1 MKKIIASLFLLFLA
15 NSFYGQNKGITYQA
29 VIYSPDAIVL
39 PGQDNMLAPLTN
51 QEVCMRF
58 SFLDK
63 GLTSEYEETLTV
75 ITDGFGMVNLTLGQ
89 AAQSGGYASGFE
101 QMTWE
106 GSSKNLMVELDVSGN
121 CFEFVEISNTTLSY
135 VPFAMYAKTSGSSQI
150 NATNIDKNTAAIQAN
165 TTAIA
170 LNTSKVGITAQQI
183 IEITNNTAKT
193 GITSEQATAIAANTA
208 KTGIT
213 AEQSD
218 AIAVN
223 TVKVGYTD
231 ELVSA
236 NTDVVANTAK
246 TGITAEQS
254 DAIAVNTVKVGYTDE
269 LVSANTDVVA
279 NTAKTGITAEQSD
292 AIAVNT
298 VKVGYTDELVS
309 ANTDVVANTA
319 KTGITAEQSDA
330 IAVNTVKVGYTDEL
344 VSVNTDVVAN
354 TAKTGIT
361 AEQSDAIAVNTVKV
375 GYTDELVSANTDV
388 VANTAKTGITAEQ
401 SDAIAV
407 NTVKVGYTDEL
418 VSANTDVVANT
429 AKTGIT
435 AEQSVAITANTA
447 KVGMPTA
454 TEAGQMN
461 YWNGSAWITIAST
474 VNEGATLQM
483 IGGVPTWVGGA
494 PPPPLQIGDYYQ
506 GGIIFYLDG
515 AGGGLIVAVADIS
528 PARWGCVGYGN
539 AGTSTDV
546 GTGATNTTAIINYCP
561 INGIAAQLC
570 DAYSV
575 TVNGV
580 TYSDWFLPSSGELNL
595 MSQNKATI
603 NTSALENGGSSF
615 QISSTWTEDGITYEY
630 GMYWSSSQYL
640 TYGAYIVDLFD
651 NGSRWLTNQSTTRN
665 VRAVRAF

>member
-231 ELVSA
+231 ELVS
-236 NTDVVANTAK
+236 V
-246 TGITAEQS
+246 
-254 DAIAVNTVKVGYTDE
+254 
-269 LVSANTDVVA
+269 
-279 NTAKTGITAEQSD
+279 
-292 AIAVNT
+292 
-298 VKVGYTDELVS
+298 
-309 ANTDVVANTA
+309 
-319 KTGITAEQSDA
+319 
-330 IAVNTVKVGYTDEL
+330 
-344 VSVNTDVVAN
+344 
-354 TAKTGIT
+354 
-361 AEQSDAIAVNTVKV
+361 
-375 GYTDELVSANTDV
+375 
-388 VANTAKTGITAEQ
+388 
-401 SDAIAV
+401 
-407 NTVKVGYTDEL
+407 
-418 VSANTDVVANT
+418 NTDVVANT

>member
-75 ITDGFGMVNLTLGQ
+75 VTDGFGMVNLTLGQ

-150 NATNIDKNTAAIQAN
+150 NATNIDNNTAAIQAN

-279 NTAKTGITAEQSD
+279 NTAKTGITAEQS
-292 AIAVNT
+292 
-298 VKVGYTDELVS
+298 
-309 ANTDVVANTA
+309 
-319 KTGITAEQSDA
+319 
-330 IAVNTVKVGYTDEL
+330 
-344 VSVNTDVVAN
+344 
-354 TAKTGIT
+354 
-361 AEQSDAIAVNTVKV
+361 
-375 GYTDELVSANTDV
+375 
-388 VANTAKTGITAEQ
+388 
-401 SDAIAV
+401 
-407 NTVKVGYTDEL
+407 
-418 VSANTDVVANT
+418 
-429 AKTGIT
+429 
-435 AEQSVAITANTA
+435 VAITANTA

-461 YWNGSAWITIAST
+461 YWNGSAWITIAAT

-528 PARWGCVGYGN
+528 PARWGCVGYTPN
-539 AGTSTDV
+539 AGTSGDV
-546 GTGATNTTAIINYCP
+546 GTGATNTTAIINHCP

-595 MSQNKATI
+595 MYQNKATI
-603 NTSALENGGSSF
+603 TTSALENGGSSF
-615 QISSTWTEDGITYEY
+615 TISETWTEDGITYEY
-630 GMYWSSSQYL
+630 SPYWSSSEYF
-640 TYGAYIVDLFD
+640 TYGAYTVDLFD
-651 NGSRWLTNQSTTRN
+651 NGNRLLTNKGATKN

>member
-269 LVSANTDVVA
+269 LVSV
-279 NTAKTGITAEQSD
+279 
-292 AIAVNT
+292 
-298 VKVGYTDELVS
+298 
-309 ANTDVVANTA
+309 
-319 KTGITAEQSDA
+319 
-330 IAVNTVKVGYTDEL
+330 
-344 VSVNTDVVAN
+344 
-354 TAKTGIT
+354 
-361 AEQSDAIAVNTVKV
+361 
-375 GYTDELVSANTDV
+375 
-388 VANTAKTGITAEQ
+388 
-401 SDAIAV
+401 
-407 NTVKVGYTDEL
+407 
-418 VSANTDVVANT
+418 NTDVVANT

-461 YWNGSAWITIAST
+461 YWNGSAWITIAAT

-483 IGGVPTWVGGA
+483 IGGVPTWGGGT
-494 PPPPLQIGDYYQ
+494 PPPPPQIGDYYQ

-515 AGGGLIVAVADIS
+515 AGGGLIAAVADVS
-528 PARWGCVGYGN
+528 PTQWGCVGYTPS

>member
-319 KTGITAEQSDA
+319 KTGITAEQS
-330 IAVNTVKVGYTDEL
+330 
-344 VSVNTDVVAN
+344 
-354 TAKTGIT
+354 
-361 AEQSDAIAVNTVKV
+361 
-375 GYTDELVSANTDV
+375 
-388 VANTAKTGITAEQ
+388 
-401 SDAIAV
+401 
-407 NTVKVGYTDEL
+407 
-418 VSANTDVVANT
+418 
-429 AKTGIT
+429 
-435 AEQSVAITANTA
+435 VAITANTA

>member
-1 MKKIIASLFLLFLA
+1 M
-15 NSFYGQNKGITYQA
+15 
-29 VIYSPDAIVL
+29 
-39 PGQDNMLAPLTN
+39 
-51 QEVCMRF
+51 
-58 SFLDK
+58 
-63 GLTSEYEETLTV
+63 
-75 ITDGFGMVNLTLGQ
+75 
-89 AAQSGGYASGFE
+89 
-101 QMTWE
+101 
-106 GSSKNLMVELDVSGN
+106 
-121 CFEFVEISNTTLSY
+121 
-135 VPFAMYAKTSGSSQI
+135 
-150 NATNIDKNTAAIQAN
+150 
-165 TTAIA
+165 
-170 LNTSKVGITAQQI
+170 
-183 IEITNNTAKT
+183 
-193 GITSEQATAIAANTA
+193 
-208 KTGIT
+208 
-213 AEQSD
+213 
-218 AIAVN
+218 
-223 TVKVGYTD
+223 GYTD

-254 DAIAVNTVKVGYTDE
+254 DAIVVNTAKLGYTDE
-269 LVSANTDVVA
+269 LVSANTDVAANTLKVGYTEAAVSANTDVA
-279 NTAKTGITAEQSD
+279 ANTLKVGYTEVAVSANTDVVTNTAKTGITIEQSD
-292 AIAVNT
+292 AI
-298 VKVGYTDELVS
+298 L
-309 ANTDVVANTA
+309 
-319 KTGITAEQSDA
+319 
-330 IAVNTVKVGYTDEL
+330 
-344 VSVNTDVVAN
+344 
-354 TAKTGIT
+354 
-361 AEQSDAIAVNTVKV
+361 
-375 GYTDELVSANTDV
+375 
-388 VANTAKTGITAEQ
+388 
-401 SDAIAV
+401 
-407 NTVKVGYTDEL
+407 
-418 VSANTDVVANT
+418 
-429 AKTGIT
+429 
-435 AEQSVAITANTA
+435 ANTA

>member
-1 MKKIIASLFLLFLA
+1 
-15 NSFYGQNKGITYQA
+15 
-29 VIYSPDAIVL
+29 
-39 PGQDNMLAPLTN
+39 
-51 QEVCMRF
+51 
-58 SFLDK
+58 
-63 GLTSEYEETLTV
+63 
-75 ITDGFGMVNLTLGQ
+75 MV
-89 AAQSGGYASGFE
+89 
-101 QMTWE
+101 
-106 GSSKNLMVELDVSGN
+106 
-121 CFEFVEISNTTLSY
+121 
-135 VPFAMYAKTSGSSQI
+135 
-150 NATNIDKNTAAIQAN
+150 
-165 TTAIA
+165 
-170 LNTSKVGITAQQI
+170 
-183 IEITNNTAKT
+183 
-193 GITSEQATAIAANTA
+193 ANTA

-218 AIAVN
+218 AIAAN
-223 TVKVGYTD
+223 TAKVGYTD

-254 DAIAVNTVKVGYTDE
+254 DAIVVNTAKLGYTDE
-269 LVSANTDVVA
+269 LVSANTDVAANTLKVGYTEVA
-279 NTAKTGITAEQSD
+279 VSANTDVVTNTAKTGITIEQSD
-292 AIAVNT
+292 AI
-298 VKVGYTDELVS
+298 L
-309 ANTDVVANTA
+309 
-319 KTGITAEQSDA
+319 
-330 IAVNTVKVGYTDEL
+330 
-344 VSVNTDVVAN
+344 
-354 TAKTGIT
+354 
-361 AEQSDAIAVNTVKV
+361 
-375 GYTDELVSANTDV
+375 
-388 VANTAKTGITAEQ
+388 
-401 SDAIAV
+401 
-407 NTVKVGYTDEL
+407 
-418 VSANTDVVANT
+418 
-429 AKTGIT
+429 
-435 AEQSVAITANTA
+435 ANTA

-461 YWNGSAWITIAST
+461 YWNGSAWITIAAT

-483 IGGVPTWVGGA
+483 IGGVPTWGGGT
-494 PPPPLQIGDYYQ
+494 PPPPPQIGDYYQ

-515 AGGGLIVAVADIS
+515 AGGGLIAAVADVS
-528 PARWGCVGYGN
+528 PTQWGCVGYGN

-546 GTGATNTTAIINYCP
+546 GTGATNTTAIINHCP

>member
-75 ITDGFGMVNLTLGQ
+75 VTDGFGMVNLTLGQ

-165 TTAIA
+165 TKAIA

-208 KTGIT
+208 KTDIT
-213 AEQSD
+213 AEQLD

-223 TVKVGYTD
+223 R
-231 ELVSA
+231 A
-236 NTDVVANTAK
+236 
-246 TGITAEQS
+246 
-254 DAIAVNTVKVGYTDE
+254 
-269 LVSANTDVVA
+269 
-279 NTAKTGITAEQSD
+279 
-292 AIAVNT
+292 
-298 VKVGYTDELVS
+298 
-309 ANTDVVANTA
+309 
-319 KTGITAEQSDA
+319 
-330 IAVNTVKVGYTDEL
+330 
-344 VSVNTDVVAN
+344 
-354 TAKTGIT
+354 
-361 AEQSDAIAVNTVKV
+361 
-375 GYTDELVSANTDV
+375 
-388 VANTAKTGITAEQ
+388 
-401 SDAIAV
+401 
-407 NTVKVGYTDEL
+407 KVGYTDEL

-515 AGGGLIVAVADIS
+515 AGGGLIAAVADIS

-539 AGTSTDV
+539 AGTSGDV
-546 GTGATNTTAIINYCP
+546 GTGATNTTAIINHCP

-595 MSQNKATI
+595 MYQNKATI
-603 NTSALENGGSSF
+603 TTSALENGGSSF
-615 QISSTWTEDGITYEY
+615 TISETWTEDGITYEY
-630 GMYWSSSQYL
+630 SPYWSSSEYF
-640 TYGAYIVDLFD
+640 TYGAYTVDLFD
-651 NGSRWLTNQSTTRN
+651 NGNRLLTNKGATKN

>member
-150 NATNIDKNTAAIQAN
+150 NATNIDNNTAAIQAN

-193 GITSEQATAIAANTA
+193 GITSEQATAIA
-208 KTGIT
+208 
-213 AEQSD
+213 
-218 AIAVN
+218 
-223 TVKVGYTD
+223 
-231 ELVSA
+231 
-236 NTDVVANTAK
+236 
-246 TGITAEQS
+246 
-254 DAIAVNTVKVGYTDE
+254 
-269 LVSANTDVVA
+269 
-279 NTAKTGITAEQSD
+279 
-292 AIAVNT
+292 
-298 VKVGYTDELVS
+298 
-309 ANTDVVANTA
+309 
-319 KTGITAEQSDA
+319 
-330 IAVNTVKVGYTDEL
+330 
-344 VSVNTDVVAN
+344 
-354 TAKTGIT
+354 
-361 AEQSDAIAVNTVKV
+361 
-375 GYTDELVSANTDV
+375 
-388 VANTAKTGITAEQ
+388 ANTAKTGITAEQ

-539 AGTSTDV
+539 AGTSGDV
-546 GTGATNTTAIINYCP
+546 GTGATNTTAIINHCP

-595 MSQNKATI
+595 MYQNKATI
-603 NTSALENGGSSF
+603 TTSALENGGSSF
-615 QISSTWTEDGITYEY
+615 TISETWTEDGITYEY
-630 GMYWSSSQYL
+630 SPYWSSSEYF
-640 TYGAYIVDLFD
+640 TYGAYTVDLFD
-651 NGSRWLTNQSTTRN
+651 NGNRLLTNKGATKN

>member
-39 PGQDNMLAPLTN
+39 PGQDNMLAPLTS

-58 SFLDK
+58 SFLDE
-63 GLTSEYEETLTV
+63 GLTSEYEETITV
-75 ITDGFGMVNLTLGQ
+75 ITDDFGMVNLTLGQ

-101 QMTWE
+101 EMTWE
-106 GSSKNLMVELDVSGN
+106 GMRKNLMVELDVSGN
-121 CFEFVEISNTTLSY
+121 CFEFVEISNTTMSY

-150 NATNIDKNTAAIQAN
+150 NATNIANNTEAIQAN

-170 LNTSKVGITAQQI
+170 LNTAKVGITAQQI
-183 IEITNNTAKT
+183 TDITNNNAKT
-193 GITSEQATAIAANTA
+193 GITSDQATAILANTA
-208 KTGIT
+208 NKGIT

-218 AIAVN
+218 AIAAN
-223 TVKVGYTD
+223 TVKLGYTDALVSANTHVAANTLKVGYTEAAVSANTD
-231 ELVSA
+231 VAANILKVGYTEVAVSA
-236 NTDVVANTAK
+236 NTDVVTNTAK
-246 TGITAEQS
+246 TGITIEQS
-254 DAIAVNTVKVGYTDE
+254 DAI
-269 LVSANTDVVA
+269 L
-279 NTAKTGITAEQSD
+279 
-292 AIAVNT
+292 
-298 VKVGYTDELVS
+298 
-309 ANTDVVANTA
+309 
-319 KTGITAEQSDA
+319 
-330 IAVNTVKVGYTDEL
+330 
-344 VSVNTDVVAN
+344 
-354 TAKTGIT
+354 
-361 AEQSDAIAVNTVKV
+361 
-375 GYTDELVSANTDV
+375 
-388 VANTAKTGITAEQ
+388 
-401 SDAIAV
+401 
-407 NTVKVGYTDEL
+407 
-418 VSANTDVVANT
+418 
-429 AKTGIT
+429 
-435 AEQSVAITANTA
+435 ANTA

-461 YWNGSAWITIAST
+461 YWNGSAWITIAAT

-483 IGGVPTWVGGA
+483 IGGVPTWGGGT
-494 PPPPLQIGDYYQ
+494 PPPPPQIGDYYQ

-515 AGGGLIVAVADIS
+515 AGGGLIAAVADVS
-528 PARWGCVGYGN
+528 PTQWGCVGYGN

-546 GTGATNTTAIINYCP
+546 GTGATNTTAIINHCP

-630 GMYWSSSQYL
+630 GNYWSSSQYL

>member
-75 ITDGFGMVNLTLGQ
+75 VTDGFGMVNLTLGQ

-165 TTAIA
+165 TKAIE

-254 DAIAVNTVKVGYTDE
+254 
-269 LVSANTDVVA
+269 
-279 NTAKTGITAEQSD
+279 
-292 AIAVNT
+292 
-298 VKVGYTDELVS
+298 
-309 ANTDVVANTA
+309 
-319 KTGITAEQSDA
+319 
-330 IAVNTVKVGYTDEL
+330 
-344 VSVNTDVVAN
+344 
-354 TAKTGIT
+354 
-361 AEQSDAIAVNTVKV
+361 
-375 GYTDELVSANTDV
+375 
-388 VANTAKTGITAEQ
+388 
-401 SDAIAV
+401 
-407 NTVKVGYTDEL
+407 
-418 VSANTDVVANT
+418 
-429 AKTGIT
+429 
-435 AEQSVAITANTA
+435 VAITANTA

-461 YWNGSAWITIAST
+461 YWNGSAWITIAAT

-528 PARWGCVGYGN
+528 PARWGCVGYTPN
-539 AGTSTDV
+539 AGTSGDV
-546 GTGATNTTAIINYCP
+546 GTGATNTTAIINHCP

-595 MSQNKATI
+595 MYQNKATI
-603 NTSALENGGSSF
+603 TTSALENGGSSF
-615 QISSTWTEDGITYEY
+615 TISETWTEDGITYEY
-630 GMYWSSSQYL
+630 SPYWSSSEYF
-640 TYGAYIVDLFD
+640 TYGAYTVDLFD
-651 NGSRWLTNQSTTRN
+651 NGNRLLTNKGATKN

>member
-254 DAIAVNTVKVGYTDE
+254 
-269 LVSANTDVVA
+269 
-279 NTAKTGITAEQSD
+279 
-292 AIAVNT
+292 
-298 VKVGYTDELVS
+298 
-309 ANTDVVANTA
+309 
-319 KTGITAEQSDA
+319 
-330 IAVNTVKVGYTDEL
+330 
-344 VSVNTDVVAN
+344 
-354 TAKTGIT
+354 
-361 AEQSDAIAVNTVKV
+361 
-375 GYTDELVSANTDV
+375 
-388 VANTAKTGITAEQ
+388 
-401 SDAIAV
+401 
-407 NTVKVGYTDEL
+407 
-418 VSANTDVVANT
+418 
-429 AKTGIT
+429 
-435 AEQSVAITANTA
+435 VAITANTA

-483 IGGVPTWVGGA
+483 IGGIPTWVGGT
-494 PPPPLQIGDYYQ
+494 PPPPPQIGDYYQ
-506 GGIIFYLDG
+506 GGVIFYLDG

>member
-193 GITSEQATAIAANTA
+193 GITSEQATAIA
-208 KTGIT
+208 
-213 AEQSD
+213 
-218 AIAVN
+218 
-223 TVKVGYTD
+223 
-231 ELVSA
+231 
-236 NTDVVANTAK
+236 
-246 TGITAEQS
+246 
-254 DAIAVNTVKVGYTDE
+254 
-269 LVSANTDVVA
+269 
-279 NTAKTGITAEQSD
+279 
-292 AIAVNT
+292 
-298 VKVGYTDELVS
+298 
-309 ANTDVVANTA
+309 
-319 KTGITAEQSDA
+319 
-330 IAVNTVKVGYTDEL
+330 
-344 VSVNTDVVAN
+344 
-354 TAKTGIT
+354 
-361 AEQSDAIAVNTVKV
+361 
-375 GYTDELVSANTDV
+375 
-388 VANTAKTGITAEQ
+388 ANTAKTGITAEQ

>member
-75 ITDGFGMVNLTLGQ
+75 VTDGFGMVNLTLGQ

-150 NATNIDKNTAAIQAN
+150 NATNIDNNTAAIQAN

-254 DAIAVNTVKVGYTDE
+254 
-269 LVSANTDVVA
+269 
-279 NTAKTGITAEQSD
+279 
-292 AIAVNT
+292 
-298 VKVGYTDELVS
+298 
-309 ANTDVVANTA
+309 
-319 KTGITAEQSDA
+319 
-330 IAVNTVKVGYTDEL
+330 
-344 VSVNTDVVAN
+344 
-354 TAKTGIT
+354 
-361 AEQSDAIAVNTVKV
+361 
-375 GYTDELVSANTDV
+375 
-388 VANTAKTGITAEQ
+388 
-401 SDAIAV
+401 
-407 NTVKVGYTDEL
+407 
-418 VSANTDVVANT
+418 
-429 AKTGIT
+429 
-435 AEQSVAITANTA
+435 VAITANTA

-461 YWNGSAWITIAST
+461 YWNGSAWITIAAT

-528 PARWGCVGYGN
+528 PARWGCVGYTPN
-539 AGTSTDV
+539 AGTSGDV
-546 GTGATNTTAIINYCP
+546 GTGATNTTAIINHCP

-595 MSQNKATI
+595 MYQNKATI
-603 NTSALENGGSSF
+603 TTSALENGGSSF
-615 QISSTWTEDGITYEY
+615 TISETWTEDGITYEY
-630 GMYWSSSQYL
+630 SPYWSSSEYF
-640 TYGAYIVDLFD
+640 TYGAYTVDLFD
-651 NGSRWLTNQSTTRN
+651 NGNRLLTNKGATKN

>member
-150 NATNIDKNTAAIQAN
+150 NATNIDNNTAAIQAN

-231 ELVSA
+231 ELVS
-236 NTDVVANTAK
+236 V
-246 TGITAEQS
+246 
-254 DAIAVNTVKVGYTDE
+254 
-269 LVSANTDVVA
+269 
-279 NTAKTGITAEQSD
+279 
-292 AIAVNT
+292 
-298 VKVGYTDELVS
+298 
-309 ANTDVVANTA
+309 
-319 KTGITAEQSDA
+319 
-330 IAVNTVKVGYTDEL
+330 
-344 VSVNTDVVAN
+344 
-354 TAKTGIT
+354 
-361 AEQSDAIAVNTVKV
+361 
-375 GYTDELVSANTDV
+375 
-388 VANTAKTGITAEQ
+388 
-401 SDAIAV
+401 
-407 NTVKVGYTDEL
+407 
-418 VSANTDVVANT
+418 NTDVVANT

-461 YWNGSAWITIAST
+461 YWNGSAWITIAAT

-539 AGTSTDV
+539 AGTSGDV
-546 GTGATNTTAIINYCP
+546 GTGATNTTAIINHCP

-595 MSQNKATI
+595 MYQNKATI
-603 NTSALENGGSSF
+603 TTSALENGGSSF
-615 QISSTWTEDGITYEY
+615 TISETWTEDGITDEY
-630 GMYWSSSQYL
+630 GPYWSSSEYL
-640 TYGAYIVDLFD
+640 TYGAYTVDLFD
-651 NGSRWLTNQSTTRN
+651 NGNRLLTNKGATKN